1 MKDRLSNFWD
11 KLVEGWPVYVAVAA
25 FLFAYSELWI
35 EKKIS
40 DGIKA
45 ETGQTQTVTELTT
58 AVALNTDAVDDLGDD
73 IVGLTT
79 AVNTLNTDVKD
90 TLRILASQ

>member
-11 KLVEGWPVYVAVAA
+11 KLREGWPIYVAVFG
-25 FLFAYSELWI
+25 FLAVYSELWI

-45 ETGQTQTVTELTT
+45 ETGQTQTVTGLIT
-58 AVALNTDAVDDLGDD
+58 AVALNTEAVDDLGVD

-79 AVNTLNTDVKD
+79 AVNTLNADVKD